1 MQQKVYEAK
10 RVRRE
15 RVRGGDVI
23 HTNSVCVSQE
33 IEKREHEEKQA
44 AKADER
50 RKKKEPGFDGHWYTD
65 TDAHLK
71 HSTRYSS
78 SIHCVIFIHGNCM

>member
-1 MQQKVYEAK
+1 MCVC
-10 RVRRE
+10 
-15 RVRGGDVI
+15 
-23 HTNSVCVSQE
+23 VCVSQE

-50 RKKKEPGFDGHWYTD
+50 RKKQEPGFDGRWYTD

-78 SIHCVIFIHGNCM
+78 SIHCIIFIILYMAIACEVKKLCKTKTAV